1 MLIGIVGKPSCGK
14 STMFKA
20 LTLADVAIAS
30 YPFTTIK
37 PNEGIAYIKIDC
49 VDKEFNVQCNP
60 REGYCINHKR
70 FVAVKMIDVA
80 GLVPGAHEGKGL
92 GLSFLD
98 DLNQADVLIH
108 VIDAAG
114 ATNEKGETVQAG
126 TYDPAND
133 IKFLEHELD
142 YWYMNILK
150 KGWDKLSRTALA
162 EKQNIVKVIA
172 KQMSGLKVT
181 EDDVK
186 QAVSKLPENFAHWK
200 EEHMLILSSE
210 LRKMSK
216 PMVIAAN
223 KADLPEAESNIARL
237 KQQFPHLII
246 IPCSGDGELA
256 LREAAKKELIE
267 YIPGESSFTIKGQP
281 SEQHKKV
288 LTVIQETILNKWHST
303 GVQQVLNTAVLD
315 LLKYLAIFPGGMNK
329 LSDQHGNVLPDCFLL
344 PPNAT
349 ALDFANHIHTDLG
362 KNFVKALDVKTKKVI
377 GKDHKLQHRDVIE
390 IVTKK

>member
-60 REGYCINHKR
+60 REGYCVNHKR

-114 ATNEKGETVQAG
+114 ATNEKGEAVQAG

-133 IKFLEHELD
+133 ITFLEHELD
-142 YWYMNILK
+142 YWYLNILK
-150 KGWDKLSRTALA
+150 KGWERLSRTALA
-162 EKQNIVKVIA
+162 EKQNIAKVIA
-172 KQMSGLKVT
+172 KQLSGLKVT
-181 EDDVK
+181 EEDVK
-186 QAVSKLPENFAHWK
+186 QAIKKLPESFGQWK
-200 EEHMLILSSE
+200 EEHLLLLSSE
-210 LRKMSK
+210 LRKLSK

-223 KADLPEAESNIARL
+223 KADLPQAENNIARL

-267 YIPGESSFTIKGQP
+267 YIPGESSFAIKGQL
-281 SEQHKKV
+281 SEQHKKA

-303 GVQQVLNTAVLD
+303 GVQQVLNTAVLG

-344 PPNAT
+344 PPDAT
-349 ALDFANHIHTDLG
+349 ALDFANQIHTDLG
-362 KNFVKALDVKTKKVI
+362 KNFVKAIDVKTKKAI